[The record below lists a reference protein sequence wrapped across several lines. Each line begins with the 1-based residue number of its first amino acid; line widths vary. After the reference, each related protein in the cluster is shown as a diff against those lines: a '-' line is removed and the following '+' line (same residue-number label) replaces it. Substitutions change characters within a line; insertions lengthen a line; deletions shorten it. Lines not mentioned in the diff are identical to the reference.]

1 MWEILVVFNKS
12 IDERIKLVVKSMYSG
27 GSTEKKIEHV
37 PKDAIAYYLP
47 HPNGNKKVFF
57 TKDTLLL
64 MYHLVRLKFF
74 SREMILDQYYILTG
88 KELYND
94 ALYNLIGNSRMPIC
108 YFKPSYN
115 IGCTKFMYVPTV
127 FATWLL
133 DIIQEIPELAELT
146 EVTEFKGSHYSLMT
160 NKMRGGTYGIKSI
173 NIHDL
178 NTRKLTLKIGRKI
191 VDQSTDFSPR
201 ELNITCFFPTNPK
214 LISLVPDAVIFVN
227 GQRYFIEYDRNTEQH
242 YKLLGKI
249 IGYFEE
255 KYYKGDTIFFVFANI
270 SEPKDN
276 RLHKRVVNFI
286 DNLYTVPFRDSGF
299 SYYEKAQG
307 NNVTLF
313 ALPEVNALSQI
324 TEVII
329 HDLTIDDSPEN
340 ERLLE
345 KCKSDDILPY
355 DVVSAELVE
364 DNDSPFSLILTYID
378 DYFDEK
384 KMPLIKLNYGDVSN
398 HDYFEKLYERYKDEY
413 TMVGVLFS
421 SEITKQYYQMPH
433 SDFFMELYIR

>member
-1 MWEILVVFNKS
+1 
-12 IDERIKLVVKSMYSG
+12 MYSG

-133 DIIQEIPELAELT
+133 DIIQEIPELAERT

-191 VDQSTDFSPR
+191 VEQSTDFSPR

-329 HDLTIDDSPEN
+329 HDLTLDDSPEN
-340 ERLLE
+340 EGLLE

-413 TMVGVLFS
+413 TMVGLLFS

>member
-1 MWEILVVFNKS
+1 M
-12 IDERIKLVVKSMYSG
+12 VKSMYSG

-57 TKDTLLL
+57 SKDTLLL

-191 VDQSTDFSPR
+191 VEQSTDFLPR

-313 ALPEVNALSQI
+313 ALPEINALSQI

-345 KCKSDDILPY
+345 KCNSDDILPY

-398 HDYFEKLYERYKDEY
+398 HDYFEKLYDRYKDEY
-413 TMVGVLFS
+413 TMVGLLFS

>member
-1 MWEILVVFNKS
+1 M
-12 IDERIKLVVKSMYSG
+12 VKSMYSG

-191 VDQSTDFSPR
+191 VEQSTDFLPR

-313 ALPEVNALSQI
+313 ALPEINALSQI

-345 KCKSDDILPY
+345 KCMSDDILPY

-398 HDYFEKLYERYKDEY
+398 HDYFEKLYERYKVEY
-413 TMVGVLFS
+413 TMVGLLFS

>member
-1 MWEILVVFNKS
+1 
-12 IDERIKLVVKSMYSG
+12 MYSG

-191 VDQSTDFSPR
+191 VEQSTDFSPR
-201 ELNITCFFPTNPK
+201 ELNITCFFPTNPN

-227 GQRYFIEYDRNTEQH
+227 DQRYFIE
-242 YKLLGKI
+242 
-249 IGYFEE
+249 
-255 KYYKGDTIFFVFANI
+255 
-270 SEPKDN
+270 
-276 RLHKRVVNFI
+276 
-286 DNLYTVPFRDSGF
+286 
-299 SYYEKAQG
+299 
-307 NNVTLF
+307 
-313 ALPEVNALSQI
+313 
-324 TEVII
+324 
-329 HDLTIDDSPEN
+329 
-340 ERLLE
+340 
-345 KCKSDDILPY
+345 
-355 DVVSAELVE
+355 
-364 DNDSPFSLILTYID
+364 
-378 DYFDEK
+378 
-384 KMPLIKLNYGDVSN
+384 
-398 HDYFEKLYERYKDEY
+398 
-413 TMVGVLFS
+413 
-421 SEITKQYYQMPH
+421 
-433 SDFFMELYIR
+433 

>member
-1 MWEILVVFNKS
+1 M
-12 IDERIKLVVKSMYSG
+12 VKSMYSG

-191 VDQSTDFSPR
+191 VEQSTDFLPR

-355 DVVSAELVE
+355 EVVSAELVE

-413 TMVGVLFS
+413 TMIGLLFS
-421 SEITKQYYQMPH
+421 SEITKQYYKMPH

>member
-1 MWEILVVFNKS
+1 
-12 IDERIKLVVKSMYSG
+12 MYSG

-133 DIIQEIPELAELT
+133 DIIQEIPELAERT

-191 VDQSTDFSPR
+191 VEQSTDFSPR

-329 HDLTIDDSPEN
+329 HDLTLDDSPEN
-340 ERLLE
+340 EGLLE

-398 HDYFEKLYERYKDEY
+398 HDYFEKLYERYKDKY
-413 TMVGVLFS
+413 TMVGLLFS

>member
-1 MWEILVVFNKS
+1 LVVFNES

-133 DIIQEIPELAELT
+133 DIIQEIPELSELT

-178 NTRKLTLKIGRKI
+178 NTRKLTLKIGRQI
-191 VDQSTDFSPR
+191 VEQSTDFSPR

-413 TMVGVLFS
+413 TMVGLLFS

>member
-1 MWEILVVFNKS
+1 M
-12 IDERIKLVVKSMYSG
+12 VKSMYSG
-27 GSTEKKIEHV
+27 GSREKKIDTI
-37 PKDAIAYYLP
+37 PKNAIAYYLP
-47 HPNGNKKVFF
+47 HPNGNKRVFF

-74 SREMILDQYYILTG
+74 TKEMILDQYYILTG
-88 KELYND
+88 KKLGHRTLYS
-94 ALYNLIGNSRMPIC
+94 LIGNSRMPIC
-108 YFKPSYN
+108 HFKPSYN
-115 IGCTKFMYVPTV
+115 IGRTKFMYVPTV

-160 NKMRGGTYGIKSI
+160 NKMQGGAYGIKSI

-191 VDQSTDFSPR
+191 VEQSTDFSPR

-276 RLHKRVVNFI
+276 RLHMRIMNFI
-286 DNLYTVPFRDSGF
+286 NNLYTVPFRDSGY

-324 TEVII
+324 TESIM
-329 HDLTIDDSPEN
+329 HDLAIDDSPEN

-345 KCKSDDILPY
+345 KCQTERIIPY
-355 DVVSAELVE
+355 DIVSVELVE
-364 DNDSPFSLILTYID
+364 EHDSPFSLVLTYID
-378 DYFDEK
+378 DFYDK
-384 KMPLIKLNYGDVSN
+384 VKMPLVKLEYGDVSN

-413 TMVGVLFS
+413 ERVGLVFS
-421 SEITKQYYQMPH
+421 SEITKQYYQIPH
-433 SDFFMELYIR
+433 NDFFISLYIR

>member
-1 MWEILVVFNKS
+1 M
-12 IDERIKLVVKSMYSG
+12 VKSMYSG

-115 IGCTKFMYVPTV
+115 FGCTKFMYVPTV

-191 VDQSTDFSPR
+191 VEQSTDFLPR

-364 DNDSPFSLILTYID
+364 DNNSPFSLILTYID

-413 TMVGVLFS
+413 TMVGLLFS
-421 SEITKQYYQMPH
+421 SEITKQYYKMPH

>member
-1 MWEILVVFNKS
+1 
-12 IDERIKLVVKSMYSG
+12 MYSG

-191 VDQSTDFSPR
+191 VEQSTDFSPR

-255 KYYKGDTIFFVFANI
+255 KYYNGDTIFFVFANI

-413 TMVGVLFS
+413 TMVGLLFS

>member
-1 MWEILVVFNKS
+1 
-12 IDERIKLVVKSMYSG
+12 MYSG
-27 GSTEKKIEHV
+27 GSKEKKIEHV

-146 EVTEFKGSHYSLMT
+146 EVTEFKGSHYSLIT

-178 NTRKLTLKIGRKI
+178 NTRKLALKIGRKI
-191 VDQSTDFSPR
+191 VEQSTDFSPR

-255 KYYKGDTIFFVFANI
+255 NYYKGDTIFFVFANI

-286 DNLYTVPFRDSGF
+286 NNLYTVPFGDSGF

-329 HDLTIDDSPEN
+329 QDLRIDDSQEN

-345 KCKSDDILPY
+345 KCKSEDILPY

-364 DNDSPFSLILTYID
+364 DNNSPFSLILTYID
-378 DYFDEK
+378 DYFDKE

-413 TMVGVLFS
+413 TMVGLLFS

>member
-1 MWEILVVFNKS
+1 M
-12 IDERIKLVVKSMYSG
+12 VKSMYSG

-127 FATWLL
+127 FATGLL

-191 VDQSTDFSPR
+191 VEQSTDFSPR

-227 GQRYFIEYDRNTEQH
+227 DQRYFIEYDRNTEQH

-313 ALPEVNALSQI
+313 ALPEINALSQI

-413 TMVGVLFS
+413 TMVGLLFS

>member
-1 MWEILVVFNKS
+1 
-12 IDERIKLVVKSMYSG
+12 MYSG

-201 ELNITCFFPTNPK
+201 EMNITCFFPTNPK

-255 KYYKGDTIFFVFANI
+255 KYYKSDTIFFVFANI

>member
-1 MWEILVVFNKS
+1 
-12 IDERIKLVVKSMYSG
+12 MYNG

-115 IGCTKFMYVPTV
+115 FGCTKFMYVPTV

-191 VDQSTDFSPR
+191 VEQSTDFLPR

-364 DNDSPFSLILTYID
+364 DNNSPFSLILTYID

-413 TMVGVLFS
+413 TMVGLLFS
-421 SEITKQYYQMPH
+421 SEITKQYYKMPH

>member
-1 MWEILVVFNKS
+1 
-12 IDERIKLVVKSMYSG
+12 MYSG
-27 GSTEKKIEHV
+27 GSKEKKIEHV

-191 VDQSTDFSPR
+191 VEQSTDFSPR

-355 DVVSAELVE
+355 DVVSAKLVE